1 MLTFI
6 KNCTY
11 CKMSSVYTI
20 VINRTNSGVYLYN
33 WVQKRHRNDEDGRPK
48 ISLNVQ
54 KKLSEQAR
62 VATLNQSRSRQLAA
76 AAACAN
82 ARQLISDLAVHRTL
96 PVIEM
101 PNEHNDSRFYK
112 LDLPSSNNIKILL
125 FRTIQY
131 WNLHKL
137 HNLFQLGITL

>member
-1 MLTFI
+1 MY
-6 KNCTY
+6 K
-11 CKMSSVYTI
+11 
-20 VINRTNSGVYLYN
+20 
-33 WVQKRHRNDEDGRPK
+33 
-48 ISLNVQ
+48 

-101 PNEHNDSRFYK
+101 PNEHNDSHFYK

-125 FRTIQY
+125 FRAIQY

-137 HNLFQLGITL
+137 HNHFQL

>member
-1 MLTFI
+1 
-6 KNCTY
+6 
-11 CKMSSVYTI
+11 MSSVYTI

-33 WVQKRHRNDEDGRPK
+33 WVQKRHRNDADGRPK

-54 KKLSEQAR
+54 KKAEWAGEGGDPH
-62 VATLNQSRSRQLAA
+62 QSRSRQLAA

-101 PNEHNDSRFYK
+101 PNEHNDSHFYK
-112 LDLPSSNNIKILL
+112 LGLPSSNNIKIC
-125 FRTIQY
+125 
-131 WNLHKL
+131 
-137 HNLFQLGITL
+137 TLI